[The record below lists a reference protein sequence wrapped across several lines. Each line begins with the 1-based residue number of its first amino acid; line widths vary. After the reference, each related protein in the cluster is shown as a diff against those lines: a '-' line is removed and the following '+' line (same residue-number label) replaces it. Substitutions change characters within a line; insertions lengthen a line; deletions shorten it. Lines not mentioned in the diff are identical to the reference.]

1 MEAVDKGTLLVP
13 QTFSNIMQMQP
24 PNDFLVSGSTLGE
37 LTTIYECEDLSRQ
50 MCLLPSRLVCKD
62 LTPERYIHIYST

>member
-1 MEAVDKGTLLVP
+1 
-13 QTFSNIMQMQP
+13 MQMQP